1 MSGSDL
7 RLCNCEPLLSLSI
20 TEEFHGRFERFK
32 IVRRDEHHELSSIL
46 RNVDPFMRPG
56 DLVGNL
62 GQPGL
67 DL

>member
-7 RLCNCEPLLSLSI
+7 GLCDCKPLLSLRI
-20 TEEFHGRFERFK
+20 TEELHGRFKRFK
-32 IVRRDEHHELSSIL
+32 IVGRDEHHELSSIL